1 MSGAVGVNPA
11 GFRSVS
17 AQNKI
22 IITYLTRVF
31 KSLTEILLILFVRRT
46 DRADGKIFCLLFDSG
61 EKNSFNFC

>member
-31 KSLTEILLILFVRRT
+31 KSLTEILLILFRRT
-46 DRADGKIFCLLFDSG
+46 DRADGKIFCLLFDFG